1 MQLKSIGFIFL
12 VACCAFSGCFP
23 STPEPEPESDPD
35 TEDGSDSVV
44 ASPLV
49 ADCALCH
56 SVKEAQRGPILHGM
70 DEWYLADQ
78 IEKFRSGTRG
88 KNPANRSEY
97 LMGVA
102 VKKVLDDEQGRV
114 LAKWFAAQQ
123 PVPALR
129 TIRGDVEKGALLYAA
144 RCASCHGEKGEGK
157 RDSLSPSLTHLE
169 GWYFIDQMRKFR
181 NGMRGKDPS
190 DVGGQAMAAAVAD
203 FTPQQTKDVV
213 AYAVE
218 AFGLPEAPSTRRPL
232 RPRPLDRNGSRE

>member
-1 MQLKSIGFIFL
+1 MQVKSVGFIFF
-12 VACCAFSGCFP
+12 VSCCAFSGCSP
-23 STPEPEPESDPD
+23 ATTEPEPERSPAS
-35 TEDGSDSVV
+35 EDGSDSVAV
-44 ASPLV
+44 LPLV
-49 ADCALCH
+49 AECALCH

-78 IEKFRSGTRG
+78 IQKFRSGIRG
-88 KNPANRSEY
+88 KDPANRSEY

-102 VKKVLDDEQGRV
+102 VKKVLDEEQGRA

-123 PVPALR
+123 PMPALR
-129 TIRGDVEKGALLYAA
+129 TVRGDVEKGALLYAT

-157 RDSLSPSLTHLE
+157 REILSPSLSRLE

-181 NGMRGKDPS
+181 NGMRGKNPS

-203 FTPQQTKDVV
+203 FTPQQIKDVV

-232 RPRPLDRNGSRE
+232 PPRPLDRNGSRE